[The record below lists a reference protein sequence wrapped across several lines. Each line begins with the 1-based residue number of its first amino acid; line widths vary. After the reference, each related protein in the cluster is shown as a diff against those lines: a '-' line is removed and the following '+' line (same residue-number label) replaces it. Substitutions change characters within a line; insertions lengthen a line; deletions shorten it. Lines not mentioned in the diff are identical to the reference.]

1 MYNKTTKKPTKKRSL
16 ASAKVGLRGIE
27 DLDTRVV
34 VTKEFASVIP
44 FVFKTLFVL
53 GIGYVIIR
61 SYTNRFKKLSE
72 NKNYPIANVTEA
84 QAKGRADGIANSK
97 TFWDESDFGGQYQAT
112 AQNLAGLNYNG
123 FIRVYNA
130 FGHRGGT
137 IFSGDL
143 NLIEFIKDQFSAY
156 EVQTLSTLLNG
167 VFFKGENN
175 SNHETNA
182 IIELFN
188 AFPQRIK

>member
-1 MYNKTTKKPTKKRSL
+1 MYNKTTKKPTRNRSL
-16 ASAKVGLRGIE
+16 ASAKKVGLRGIE

-34 VTKEFASVIP
+34 VAKEVASVIP
-44 FVFKTLFVL
+44 FLIKTTVVL
-53 GIGYVIIR
+53 GIGYYLYS
-61 SYTNRFKKLSE
+61 SYTNRFVKLKE
-72 NKNYPIANVTEA
+72 NNNYPIANVTEA

-97 TFWDESDFGGQYQAT
+97 TFWDDADFGGQYQAT

-130 FGHRGGT
+130 FGHQGGT

-167 VFFKGENN
+167 VFFKGQNDN
-175 SNHETNA
+175 QETNA